1 MHAKPGKY
9 QNNNK
14 KTKSLP
20 ILAQCSIFPDVL
32 RGIEMERWAKMG

>member
-1 MHAKPGKY
+1 MHAKPGKSK
-9 QNNNK
+9 QQQKNK
-14 KTKSLP
+14 IFT